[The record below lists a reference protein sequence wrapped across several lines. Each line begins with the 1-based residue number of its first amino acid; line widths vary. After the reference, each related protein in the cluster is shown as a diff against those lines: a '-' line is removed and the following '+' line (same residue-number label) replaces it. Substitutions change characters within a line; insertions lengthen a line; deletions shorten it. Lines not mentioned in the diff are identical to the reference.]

1 MKLHRLHRRQTALL
15 LAALSLAGCASAP
28 LTPPPVKAAI
38 AESADADWAQIK
50 VDERYRL
57 INNVWNKGAARSGSQ
72 RVFTGAA
79 EGGKVIGWQWT
90 WQAGTVVAYPEVVV
104 GDKPWDAPS
113 GLKSEFP
120 LAAGSHR
127 ITADFDADLRAQGS
141 YNLVFSLWAITDAA
155 RPRASI
161 SHEIMIWLA
170 RKEMEP
176 PGQRLDPLTV
186 NGVVFDA
193 FLRRDH
199 GDNSGANAD
208 KWSLMA
214 FVPRDPVLKGPF
226 ELSAFIDYMLAH
238 KLIEPRHLLTSVE
251 LGNEVVRGA
260 GTTELR
266 GYAIRVE

>member
-1 MKLHRLHRRQTALL
+1 MKLRRLLHRPTALL
-15 LAALSLAGCASAP
+15 LATLALAGCASAP
-28 LTPPPVKAAI
+28 LTPPPVQAAVK
-38 AESADADWAQIK
+38 ESADADWAEIK
-50 VDERYRL
+50 IDERYRL
-57 INNVWNKGAARSGSQ
+57 INNVWNKKAASSGSQ
-72 RVFTGAA
+72 RVFTG
-79 EGGKVIGWQWT
+79 ETGGQKVLGWQWA

-113 GLKSEFP
+113 GLRSEFP
-120 LAAGSHR
+120 FAAGSRR
-127 ITADFDADLRAQGS
+127 IIADLDADLRAAGS

-155 RPRASI
+155 RPKASI

-170 RKEMEP
+170 RKEMDP
-176 PGQRLDPLTV
+176 PGQRLDPLTI

-193 FLRRDH
+193 FVRRDH
-199 GDNSGANAD
+199 GDNSGANAN

-214 FVPRDPVLKGPF
+214 FVPREPVLKGPF
-226 ELSAFIDYMLAH
+226 DISAFIDYMLER

-266 GYAIRVE
+266 GYAVHVQ